1 MHGEIYR
8 LEIKAST
15 MYFTNFS
22 KAEVMILSLSL
33 ASQYRLDTKSGQLP
47 SLDIFLE
54 CYITKIE
61 RVLLVPKCQKA
72 QESIQLRL

>member
-8 LEIKAST
+8 LEIKASII
-15 MYFTNFS
+15 YFTNFL
-22 KAEVMILSLSL
+22 KVEVMISLLSL

-47 SLDIFLE
+47 SLDTFLE

-61 RVLLVPKCQKA
+61 KGLLVLKCRKTP
-72 QESIQLRL
+72 ESIQLKQ